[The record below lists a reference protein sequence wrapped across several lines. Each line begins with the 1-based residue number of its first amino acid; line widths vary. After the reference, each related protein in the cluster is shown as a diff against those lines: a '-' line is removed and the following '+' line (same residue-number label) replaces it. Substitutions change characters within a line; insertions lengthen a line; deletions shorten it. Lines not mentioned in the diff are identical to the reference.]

1 VVLGDTGN
9 VVIVSTVEVEAPL
22 ERLIGEAGLNENVT
36 PGKKGPEQMKATL
49 LKTLL
54 SGVIVTLVDPLCP
67 AVMVKF
73 GTSVPIVKSGMVTLI
88 TTCAVA
94 GA

>member
-1 VVLGDTGN
+1 MLGDTGN
-9 VVIVSTVEVEAPL
+9 VVIVSRVEAEAPL
-22 ERLIGEAGLNENVT
+22 ERLIGEAGLKENVT
-36 PGKKGPEQMKATL
+36 PGKKGPEQRKATL
-49 LKTLL
+49 LEMLL

-73 GTSVPIVKSGMVTLI
+73 GTSVPSVKSGIITLI
-88 TTCAVA
+88 ETCVMA